1 MILTIFRRAFG
12 VTLGDDGLP
21 PADCGR
27 SVPEESQRKKKKQIC
42 RPLVVFLSYSFVS
55 YSIEWVI

>member
-27 SVPEESQRKKKKQIC
+27 SVPEESERKKKN
-42 RPLVVFLSYSFVS
+42 RFVDHWLFFS
-55 YSIEWVI
+55 LTRLFPIQSNG